1 MPLPDA
7 DPPEKSRL
15 YEELKSK
22 TALPSATGAITPD
35 LVDSLKNATFTDA
48 ENEDQLRRLVLL
60 MQATGV
66 GSMSGPLPGQQKI
79 IETQVDN
86 ANTYVSVFSPGV
98 GEVWQFQGF
107 NSRGASGV
115 SGTLS
120 YELDFHN
127 TVTNERLLLIDASSS
142 SSSDFPL
149 IESGQAYPVYL
160 TYPFECRVRV
170 EGTFTFS
177 LLSTGFFRVR

>member
-35 LVDSLKNATFTDA
+35 LVDSLKNATFTDY

-66 GSMSGPLPGQQKI
+66 GSMSGPLPGQQRI
-79 IETQVDN
+79 IEIDN
-86 ANTYVSVFSPGV
+86 TTPSTYVTAFTPGV

-107 NSRGASGV
+107 NTRGASGV

-120 YELDFHN
+120 YELDFYNPN
-127 TVTNERLLLIDASSS
+127 TTDRLLLIDASSS

-160 TYPFECRVRV
+160 TYPFVCRVRV
-170 EGTFTFS
+170 EGTFTTSF
-177 LLSTGFFRVR
+177 LSVGFFRVR